1 MAEEAEAAVVEPVDE
16 AANAEPA
23 PDAQASPAPTG
34 TIDGGGNAPDDGGE
48 QPKGSLET
56 LRETLAGG
64 DEALLKQLNRYK
76 SPEAISKAFREARAA
91 AQKKQSPFRLG
102 ENASEDEVKAYREAL
117 GIPENPGEYPVAFRD
132 DFPAADVDK
141 EMLPEFRNRMHKAG
155 VDPKAASEALEF
167 YQDLAIARTQDA
179 QRRAVETTKKTQ
191 AELRAE
197 WGGEFDGNIGAIRE
211 LMTAQLGADGFEQMM
226 GLRLEDGTL
235 LQDQAPF
242 VKMLAQIATD
252 YYGSNA
258 IYSGDVEAT
267 TKTVEDKLADFDNMQ
282 MSDPDK
288 YWSAPV
294 QAEVKKLHE
303 QKLKL
308 NSRRAA

>member
-1 MAEEAEAAVVEPVDE
+1 MADEAEAAVVEPVDE
-16 AANAEPA
+16 AANAA
-23 PDAQASPAPTG
+23 PVSDAPASPAPTG
-34 TIDGGGNAPDDGGE
+34 TIDGSNDAPDDAGDDA
-48 QPKGSLET
+48 KGSLQAF
-56 LRETLAGG
+56 RESLAGG
-64 DEALLKQLNRYK
+64 DEAFLKELGRYK
-76 SPEAISKAFREARAA
+76 SEDAIRRAIKEARTAA
-91 AQKKQSPFRLG
+91 RQKRGPARLD
-102 ENASEDEVKAYREAL
+102 ENASEEEVKAYREAM

-167 YQDLAIARTQDA
+167 YQDLAVARQQEA
-179 QRRAVETTKKTQ
+179 ARKAVETTKKTQ

-197 WGGEFDGNIGAIRE
+197 WGGEFEGNIGAIRE
-211 LMTAQLGADGFEQMM
+211 LMTAQLGADGFQQMM

-258 IYSGDVEAT
+258 VYTGDVEAT
-267 TKTVEDKLADFDNMQ
+267 TKTLDDKLAEYEKMLLEK
-282 MSDPDK
+282 PEEYYTPK
-288 YWSAPV
+288 V
-294 QAEVKKLHE
+294 QETVAKLYA
-303 QKLKL
+303 QKEKL
-308 NSRRAA
+308 GKRRAA